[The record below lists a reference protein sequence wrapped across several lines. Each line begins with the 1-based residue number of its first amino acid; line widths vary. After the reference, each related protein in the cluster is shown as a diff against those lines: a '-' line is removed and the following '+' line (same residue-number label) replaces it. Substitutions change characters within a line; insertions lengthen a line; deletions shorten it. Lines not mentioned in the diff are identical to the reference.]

1 MFKRLRPM
9 KSVKELLHQVNS
21 WAESSE
27 PLTDQQLRDKTIT
40 FKKRLEQGETLD
52 DLLPEAYAVVREADR
67 RVLGMFPYDVQV
79 MGAIVMHQGH
89 IAEMRTGEG
98 KTLTATMPIYLN
110 ALTGEGAILV
120 TTNQYLAKRDA
131 EEMGQVYEFLGLSI
145 GVPFAPDGEDLEASD
160 KRAIMHLTLSIR
172 RIAVSDLIT

>member
-21 WAESSE
+21 WAERIE

-89 IAEMRTGEG
+89 IAEMSTGEG

-120 TTNQYLAKRDA
+120 TTNEYLAKRDA
-131 EEMGQVYEFLGLSI
+131 EEAYLSAFHLHQMEKI
-145 GVPFAPDGEDLEASD
+145 WKHQINVRF
-160 KRAIMHLTLSIR
+160 MHLTLSIR